1 MATLEEFVRTGH
13 LGPVNLG
20 ISASDVMSSLGEP
33 DAISRK
39 SNPLLLVYGFVQ
51 LTFWRNAKNPK
62 PELREIALDYRR
74 VSEPLPPPLEF
85 SDWKPT
91 EPPTERRFRDF
102 MHDVGYLPVHQ
113 SDGATWRELVFPSG
127 VTARFRDEMLES
139 IRLIERENNSS
150 PIALTSDEREPTPEQ
165 ISDMF
170 SEATLA
176 VQAGAK
182 RAALLIAWAGLE
194 ATLRRTASRAGRKGK
209 VGTQPVVLLRELV
222 AEGQVT
228 APEHRT
234 LEHLRQLRMSAAHGL
249 TPVAFPSD
257 LISNI
262 KAVSDRLLATTT

>member
-1 MATLEEFVRTGH
+1 
-13 LGPVNLG
+13 
-20 ISASDVMSSLGEP
+20 
-33 DAISRK
+33 
-39 SNPLLLVYGFVQ
+39 
-51 LTFWRNAKNPK
+51 
-62 PELREIALDYRR
+62 
-74 VSEPLPPPLEF
+74 
-85 SDWKPT
+85 
-91 EPPTERRFRDF
+91 
-102 MHDVGYLPVHQ
+102 
-113 SDGATWRELVFPSG
+113 
-127 VTARFRDEMLES
+127 
-139 IRLIERENNSS
+139 
-150 PIALTSDEREPTPEQ
+150 
-165 ISDMF
+165 MF

-194 ATLRRTASRAGRKGK
+194 ATLRRAAFRAGRRGK

-262 KAVSDRLLATTT
+262 KAVSDRLLATTTLMPDRRVDWTQRATLSGTSRVGNRNLVRRTCELLNYVVVGAGMIGPHARSRRAQLHTLAGSAAGGIAGTGRRSGRDREAGDYSSIR

>member
-1 MATLEEFVRTGH
+1 
-13 LGPVNLG
+13 
-20 ISASDVMSSLGEP
+20 
-33 DAISRK
+33 
-39 SNPLLLVYGFVQ
+39 
-51 LTFWRNAKNPK
+51 
-62 PELREIALDYRR
+62 
-74 VSEPLPPPLEF
+74 
-85 SDWKPT
+85 
-91 EPPTERRFRDF
+91 
-102 MHDVGYLPVHQ
+102 MHQVGYLPVHQ
-113 SDGATWRELVFPSG
+113 SEGATWRELVFPCG

-139 IRLIERENNSS
+139 IRLIERENKSS
-150 PIALTSDEREPTPEQ
+150 SIALVSDEREPTPEQ

-194 ATLRRTASRAGRKGK
+194 ATLRRAAFRAGRRGK

-262 KAVSDRLLATTT
+262 KAVSDRLLATTTLMPDRRVDWTQRATLSGTSRVGNRNLVRRTCELLNYVVVARDWTSREEPACPTSHLGWKRAWRHRRDWPTIWPRS